1 MSKIIGIDLG
11 TTNSVVAVMEGSEAK
26 VIPNAEGNRTTPSVV
41 GFAKSGERLVG
52 QVAKRQSIT
61 NPKNTV
67 FSIKRFMGRK
77 YDEVSEEMKMVP
89 YAVERAENGDVRIN
103 IDDKKYSPPEISAMI
118 LGKLKQAAE
127 DYLGE
132 KVEAAVITVPAY
144 FNDAQRQATKDAG
157 RIAGLEVKRLV
168 NEPTAAALAYG
179 LDKKKDQT
187 IAVYDFGGGTF
198 DISIL
203 EVGEGVVEVKATNGD
218 THLGGDN
225 IDQRII
231 EWLLEEF
238 KKDQGIDL
246 GNDPMAIQR
255 LKEGAE
261 KAKIELSSAQETDVN
276 LPFITADAAGP
287 KHMNVRLTRSK
298 LEQMVEDLIQRSVEP
313 CKKAIKDSGLKAED
327 IDEVV
332 LVGGQTRMPAIQKL
346 VAGLFGKEPHK
357 GVNPDEVVAVGAA
370 IQGGVLR
377 GDVKDVLLLD
387 VTPLSLG
394 IETLGGVFTKLI
406 ERNTTIPTRKAEI
419 FSTAAD
425 SQTSVEVHVLQGE
438 REMARDNRTLGK
450 FHLVGIPP
458 APRGVPQ
465 VEVAFDID
473 ANGIVHVSAKDLG
486 TGQEQKITITASSGL
501 NDSDIDRM
509 IKEADSHRSEDQE
522 RRRQVEARNRLDSL
536 IYNTEKTYNEHKE
549 KIGADEKG
557 QLEQALTQARAA
569 LESED
574 AGQMEQAAE
583 RLTQASHKLAEAMYS
598 QGQAQGAGAPG
609 GGAAGAGAPGGG
621 QPRGGASDE
630 VIDAEYVD
638 VDEKR

>member
-52 QVAKRQSIT
+52 QVAKRQAIT

-77 YDEVSEEMKMVP
+77 YDEVTEEMKMVP

-103 IDDKKYSPPEISAMI
+103 IDGKKYSPPEISAMI

-231 EWLLEEF
+231 EWLLDEF

-276 LPFITADAAGP
+276 LPFITADASGP

-298 LEQMVEDLIQRSVEP
+298 LEQMVEDLIQRSIEP
-313 CKKAIKDSGLKAED
+313 CRKAIKDSGLKAED

-346 VAGLFGKEPHK
+346 VRDLFGKEPHK

-394 IETLGGVFTKLI
+394 IETLGGVFTRLI
-406 ERNTTIPTRKAEI
+406 ERNTTIPTRKAEK
-419 FSTAAD
+419 FSTASD
-425 SQTSVEVHVLQGE
+425 NQTSVEVHVLQGE

-458 APRGVPQ
+458 APRGMPQ
-465 VEVAFDID
+465 IEVAFDID

-501 NDSDIDRM
+501 SDNDIERM
-509 IKEADSHRSEDQE
+509 VKEADSHRSEDQE
-522 RRRQVEARNRLDSL
+522 RRRQVEAKNRLDST
-536 IYNTEKTYNEHKE
+536 IYSTEKLYNEHKE
-549 KIGADEKG
+549 KLGPDQKG

-574 AGQMEQAAE
+574 AGQMEQALE
-583 RLTQASHKLAEAMYS
+583 RLNQAAHKMAEAMY
-598 QGQAQGAGAPG
+598 GQPGQGAGAPG
-609 GGAAGAGAPGGG
+609 GAAGGPGEGG